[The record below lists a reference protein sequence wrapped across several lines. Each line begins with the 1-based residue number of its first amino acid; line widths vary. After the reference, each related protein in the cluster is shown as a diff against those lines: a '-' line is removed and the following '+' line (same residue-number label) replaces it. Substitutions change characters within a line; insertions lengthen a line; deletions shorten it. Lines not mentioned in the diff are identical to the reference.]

1 MNMIKATKNEKEMF
15 TFSDYVTIARESD
28 FDVFVKRIFKDPNL
42 KISLYVCVH
51 IKTNLKTLHS

>member
-28 FDVFVKRIFKDPNL
+28 FYVFL
-42 KISLYVCVH
+42 K
-51 IKTNLKTLHS
+51 